1 MNERH
6 PVQALVWG
14 IVSLVV
20 AFSGLLI
27 LIAPAIFSIV
37 YSAINAAGSSVPA
50 EAIQAIRQVYFVLTI
65 VFGVF
70 SLIAGI
76 ISLVIRGTTAKLY
89 SENYEDGRFRGGVI
103 TRKIALPVAIV
114 TIVLACLVS
123 VLVCLILTGI
133 LH

>member
-20 AFSGLLI
+20 ALGGLLI

-37 YSAINAAGSSVPA
+37 YSIVNAADSSVPS
-50 EAIQAIRQVYFVLTI
+50 EAIQAIRQVYFILTV
-65 VFGVF
+65 VFGSF
-70 SLIAGI
+70 SLIAGVA
-76 ISLVIRGTTAKLY
+76 SLVIRGATAKLY

-103 TRKIALPVAIV
+103 TRKIAFPVAII
-114 TIVLACLVS
+114 TIVLACLVT
-123 VLVCLILTGI
+123 VLVSLILNGI